1 MDLTYQDINDAR
13 VVVVGDDRIDA
24 AVAIQ
29 FKDRMREMTE
39 GGPARIVLDLSAV
52 GFLDS
57 SGLGAVVAAMKH
69 VGPDR
74 RLELAGLTATVEKVF
89 SLTRMDTVFT
99 IHATAQTALGGGLA
113 NAS

>member
-1 MDLTYQDINDAR
+1 MNLTHRDIGATR
-13 VVVVGDDRIDA
+13 LIVVGDDRIDA
-24 AVAIQ
+24 VVAIQ
-29 FKDRMREMTE
+29 FKDRMRELCE

-57 SGLGAVVAAMKH
+57 SGLGAVVAAMKQA
-69 VGPDR
+69 GPER
-74 RLELAGLTATVEKVF
+74 RLELAGLTNTVEKVF